1 MKDQTIETFL
11 QEILEAVERIRR
23 LVPKDEDVLA
33 SLDDIRASVKSLQ
46 K

>member
-1 MKDQTIETFL
+1 MKDQTIETSL

-23 LVPKDEDVLA
+23 LVPTDEDVLA
-33 SLDDIRASVKSLQ
+33 SLDDICACVKSLQ